1 MLTYSLNNQPLVL
14 NSGTSF
20 RLSQLNPACITDD
33 IKGDAGIGV
42 DIPVNEHNRAI
53 LGNPERFEKHTT
65 VAQQKLSGFEIRF
78 GGVLLL
84 SGSLIIKSA
93 NADTYSGW
101 VQSEFA
107 VMKEAVKNKNIT
119 EFAWPTAQNFNNKTT
134 YDDDTDHYSAKQVF
148 NRGFWDGIGKEVDN
162 TVTTPEGD
170 REQSISKLQKEHWDN
185 FGYWVNAT
193 DTGVGVKITGDG
205 CVVSPYLHLRYVIR
219 ESLRLNGFYISRDEF
234 TPSGIGE
241 GLSLQKNMTIYN
253 NFNIMRATYTQ
264 VTEILPGWDQ
274 NTQSVGD
281 AAYNVI
287 TVTSWGIA
295 PFDYKDLLPKISFKD
310 FLLGI
315 QNSLNYIFRPRNNGK
330 IDIIDREAI
339 IPGTAIDINA
349 FRVGFWEMGER
360 LARRIKFNPG
370 FDENDQL
377 FGSKYEDLTNRLADF
392 GEPVATYA
400 DLAAIASPAIGEL
413 RLVLS
418 ENKIY
423 EYKWFVVAAENV
435 DYTEQQVDTFDWEFI
450 STGTQPYIYQPA
462 NENEEEIPVN
472 CTTLS
477 RVPVTSPFDTFYYE
491 ALQKGNMAQMRS
503 TWSDFAFRLMVG
515 NPVLWA
521 NGIDWAGDTGLF
533 ATRWKNWA
541 RFWATRQ
548 EVAAQFQL
556 PLNELLYVSENITSK
571 FRTAEGEFII
581 EEMETEFSLNN
592 IGVTRIKGY
601 KV

>member
-1 MLTYSLNNQPLVL
+1 MLNYLINNQPLL
-14 NSGTSF
+14 LSSGTSF

-93 NADTYSGW
+93 NADTYNGW
-101 VQSEFA
+101 VQSELG
-107 VMKEAVKNKNIT
+107 VLKEAVKNKNIT
-119 EFAWPTAQNFNNKTT
+119 DFAWPTAQTFSNKTA

-148 NRGFWDGIGKEVDN
+148 NRGFWDGIGKEIENV
-162 TVTTPEGD
+162 VSTPDGD
-170 REQSISKLQKEHWDN
+170 RDQPISKLQKEHWDN
-185 FGYWVNAT
+185 FGYWVNAI
-193 DTGVGVKITGDG
+193 DPGVGVKLSGNG
-205 CVVSPYLHLRYVIR
+205 CVVSPFLYLRYVLK
-219 ESLRLNGFYISRDEF
+219 EALRLNGFYISADAF
-234 TPSGIGE
+234 TPTGISE
-241 GLSLQKNMTIYN
+241 GLALHKNMMIYN

-264 VTEILPGWDQ
+264 VTEILPGWDYE
-274 NTQSVGD
+274 NQSIGD
-281 AAYNVI
+281 AAYNII

-315 QNSLNYIFRPRNNGK
+315 QNSLNYIFRFRNNGK
-330 IDIIDREAI
+330 VDIIDREAI

-360 LARRIKFNPG
+360 LARRIKFNPE
-370 FDENDQL
+370 FDKNDVY
-377 FGSKYEDLTNRLADF
+377 FGAEYEDLTDRLADF
-392 GEPVATYA
+392 GAPVATIA
-400 DLAAIASPAIGEL
+400 DLEAIASPAVGEL
-413 RLVLS
+413 RLVL
-418 ENKIY
+418 ETNKIY
-423 EYKWFVVAAENV
+423 EYKWFVVAAEDVN
-435 DYTEQQVDTFDWEFI
+435 YAEEQVDAFGWEFV
-450 STGTQPYIYQPA
+450 SNGTQPFIYQTA
-462 NENEEEIPVN
+462 NENEEEIKVN
-472 CTTLS
+472 CTSLS
-477 RVPVTSPFDTFYYE
+477 KVPLIAGFYYQ
-491 ALQKGNMAQMRS
+491 AVQKGNMAQMRS
-503 TWSDFAFRLMVG
+503 TWSDFAFRLLVD
-515 NPVLWA
+515 NSALWPE
-521 NGIDWAGDTGLF
+521 GIDWAGTSGLF

-541 RFWATRQ
+541 RFWSTRQ
-548 EVAAQFQL
+548 EVSAQFQL
-556 PLNELLYVSENITSK
+556 PLNELLYVAENITSK